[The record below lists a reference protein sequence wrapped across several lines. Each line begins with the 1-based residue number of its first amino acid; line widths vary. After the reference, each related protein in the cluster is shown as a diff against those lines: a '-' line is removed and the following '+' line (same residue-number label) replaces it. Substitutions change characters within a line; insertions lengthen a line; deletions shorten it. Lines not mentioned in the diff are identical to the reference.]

1 MTDTTAIPIGGPW
14 FEDFTPGQ
22 IFDAPSVTL
31 NSGHAVLH
39 QAVVGD
45 RLRLPLDERLSR
57 AVTGV
62 ARPLAHPALVANL
75 AIGQST
81 PASFRVKANL
91 FYRGL
96 VLRRPV
102 FIGDTLS
109 TSTRIVALR
118 QNAAKTG
125 RAATGLAV
133 LEVATTDQDGETVL
147 KFWRCPMI
155 ACRDPAAVTGRAD
168 SLDTIPSEI
177 PPGEIMAAV
186 PKDWRL
192 DEFRKRIPGAHFA
205 DLRAGT
211 QYAIEVRDS
220 VSCAPELARMTLN
233 MAMTHYDAAESV
245 YGLRLIFGGQ
255 AIALALALAVRALP
269 NMVTILA
276 WRGCDHLAPVFEGDM
291 LAATLMIDALH
302 PLPDGGG
309 LADLRV
315 LVRAER
321 NIDAQRAGLPKE
333 ADVLD
338 WRFVA
343 LMA

>member
-1 MTDTTAIPIGGPW
+1 MTEIVVGGPW
-14 FEDFTPGQ
+14 FEDFVPGQ

-31 NSGHAVLH
+31 NSAHAVLH

-45 RLRLPLDERLSR
+45 RLRLPLDERLAQ
-57 AVTGV
+57 AVTGNS
-62 ARPLAHPALVANL
+62 RPLAHPALVANL

-96 VLRRPV
+96 VLRQPV

-109 TSTRIVALR
+109 TSTKVVALR
-118 QNAAKTG
+118 QNAAKAG
-125 RAATGLAV
+125 RAATGLVV
-133 LEVATTDQDGETVL
+133 LEITTLNQDGETVL

-155 ACRDPAAVTGRAD
+155 SCRDPEANTGLAD
-168 SLDTIPSEI
+168 SLDAIPSEI
-177 PPGEIMAAV
+177 PQSEIDAAV
-186 PKDWRL
+186 PRGWSL
-192 DEFRKRIPGAHFA
+192 EEFRRRIAGAHFS
-205 DLRAGT
+205 DLAVGAN
-211 QYAIEVRDS
+211 YVVEARDS
-220 VSCAPELARMTLN
+220 VSSAPELARMTLN
-233 MAMTHYDAAESV
+233 MAMTHFDAAQST
-245 YGLRLIFGGQ
+245 YKLRLIFGGQ

-269 NMVTILA
+269 NMVTVLA

-291 LAATLMIDALH
+291 LGATLAIEALR
-302 PLPDGGG
+302 PLPGGGG
-309 LADLRV
+309 LVDLRAI
-315 LVRAER
+315 VRSER
-321 NIDAQRAGLPKE
+321 SADAQRLGQPKE